1 MQRSSLPCR
10 ISLTTMGVTCACT
23 DQLRS
28 LGHTHHFSG
37 IVKNFEAAAR
47 ELFNEQHL
55 TVVSAKVLP
64 YPACSLPVLLNLDR
78 ATLMMLIMDSFV
90 RSFIPRSNS
99 RCLRAKCR

>member
-1 MQRSSLPCR
+1 
-10 ISLTTMGVTCACT
+10 MGVTCACT

-64 YPACSLPVLLNLDR
+64 CPALFSSCPPEYRSSYLDDHVDDDGLIRSLVHS
-78 ATLMMLIMDSFV
+78 TIE
-90 RSFIPRSNS
+90 
-99 RCLRAKCR
+99 